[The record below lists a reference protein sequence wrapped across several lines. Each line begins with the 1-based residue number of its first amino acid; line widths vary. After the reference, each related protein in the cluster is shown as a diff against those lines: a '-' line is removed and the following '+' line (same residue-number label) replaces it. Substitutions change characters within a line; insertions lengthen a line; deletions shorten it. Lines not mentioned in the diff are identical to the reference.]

1 MPYRGHVKSGV
12 VVLDEPLPLPE
23 GTAVS
28 IEPEQGS
35 PAEAKQPRRSSR
47 GLWADLGVE
56 ITEKDIEEARREM
69 YANFPRE
76 DIP

>member
-1 MPYRGHVKSGV
+1 MAVAEQILEMVDALPPERQKE
-12 VVLDEPLPLPE
+12 VLHF
-23 GTAVS
+23 
-28 IEPEQGS
+28 
-35 PAEAKQPRRSSR
+35 AEFLANRYAAKRARRSSR

-69 YANFPRE
+69 WANFPRE